1 MTDLPDVKLKAL
13 VCFPASI
20 VDGIGV
26 DITKSNGTYRF
37 DIAYDDF
44 APPVVGAPDP
54 THQNVLL
61 WNSLTSVYSLV
72 PISVVG
78 SGGAVNEAPNDG
90 TQYGRQSLAW
100 TPIPTGVS
108 ITPSALTR
116 TNDTN
121 VTLTL
126 AGTPNTALLQATSIT
141 AGWSGTLAPARGGW
155 GIDISASS
163 GVPLFTTGVP
173 TFTAV
178 TGTGSFVCA
187 TSPLLAGD
195 PRAPTPTAGDNDTSI
210 ATTAFVTT
218 AVSSGLS
225 GSGFAPIA
233 SPTFTGNP
241 AAPTPTAGDNDTSI
255 ATTAFV
261 TSAVSTG
268 VTGLAPI
275 ASPTFTGN
283 PSAPTPTAGDNDTS
297 IATTAFVTAALPVA
311 ATAAEYAANSA
322 PTKMLTPGAAWNAA
336 PPVGL
341 SGATVAPNLS
351 LGFDFTWTM
360 SSATST
366 LNNPTNLKS
375 GQKGMLYLV
384 QSTGGAI
391 ITTWGSFYKFPGGVK
406 PTLST
411 AASAVDV
418 ISFAVK
424 SSTEVECFFAA
435 GMA

>member
-126 AGTPNTALLQATSIT
+126 GGTPNTALLQASSIT

-163 GVPLFTTGVP
+163 GVPLFATGTP

-187 TSPLLAGD
+187 ISPTFTGD
-195 PRAPTPTAGDNDTSI
+195 PKAPTPTAGDNDTS
-210 ATTAFVTT
+210 V
-218 AVSSGLS
+218 
-225 GSGFAPIA
+225 
-233 SPTFTGNP
+233 
-241 AAPTPTAGDNDTSI
+241 

-283 PSAPTPTAGDNDTS
+283 PTAPTPTAGDNDTS
-297 IATTAFVTAALPVA
+297 VATTAFVTAALPVT
-311 ATAAEYAANSA
+311 ATAAEYISNSA
-322 PTKMLTPGAAWNAA
+322 PTKMLTPGAPWSAA
-336 PPVGL
+336 TPVAL
-341 SGATVAPNLS
+341 SGTSVTPDLS
-351 LGFDFTWTM
+351 AGIDFTWTM

-366 LNNPTNLKS
+366 LVNPTSPKP
-375 GQKGMLYLV
+375 GQKGMLYLK
-384 QSTGGAI
+384 QDGTGGRI
-391 ITTWGSFYKFPGGVK
+391 ITTWGSSYKFPGGTK

-411 AASAVDV
+411 AANALDV